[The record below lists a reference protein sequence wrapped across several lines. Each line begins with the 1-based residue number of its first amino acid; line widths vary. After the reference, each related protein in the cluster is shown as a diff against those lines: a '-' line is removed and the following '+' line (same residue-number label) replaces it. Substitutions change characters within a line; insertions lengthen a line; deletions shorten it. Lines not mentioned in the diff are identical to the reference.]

1 MERFETAAWSSLTG
15 LSSSTETCR
24 YISKNSCFQSYFAK
38 QRSNF
43 GRNAAQMDR
52 FDSIGNFV
60 SIEQCLSIFSW

>member
-38 QRSNF
+38 QCSNF
-43 GRNAAQMDR
+43 GRNANG
-52 FDSIGNFV
+52 S
-60 SIEQCLSIFSW
+60 L